1 MEGIPGVPLAASKMR
16 VDWSLLLLRLAVGGM
31 ALLQGFGMLRHAHA
45 IPSFAHALGLGLALL
60 DMICGLLVLLGLWTW
75 VAAAVL
81 AGLAGW
87 PLALGWV
94 HGAGALSNPAG
105 LFRLLTAL
113 ACALGGGGKWAVDR

>member
-1 MEGIPGVPLAASKMR
+1 MAASKTR

-31 ALLQGFGMLRHAHA
+31 ALLQGFGMLRYAHG

-60 DMICGLLVLLGLWTW
+60 DMICGFLVLIGLWTW
-75 VAAAVL
+75 PAAAVL
-81 AGLAGW
+81 IGLAGW
-87 PLALGWV
+87 PLVHAWM